1 MIVCCGAI
9 SLLPPSGLSPSSGL
23 EDSCMLWDNLVAVSE
38 WVVSIFE
45 VRGQLYVTDVI
56 IALER
61 YMVRRIK

>member
-1 MIVCCGAI
+1 
-9 SLLPPSGLSPSSGL
+9 
-23 EDSCMLWDNLVAVSE
+23 MLWNNLIAAFE
-38 WVVSIFE
+38 WVISIFE